1 MRAPVR
7 IVRSAVPLGVPPETK
22 KVREPAILSLQEGGR
37 GESGRSQTLAVKPVS
52 SLTGVA
58 VKLQHSASNP
68 RPWRHTG
75 SPRSVERG
83 TRWNRILSSY
93 AISGP
98 NPRKNLPIAR
108 FFPQVDP
115 IHPLTFSAW
124 PVFAGSGVILF
135 PGSCGRRRRAGQET
149 TARASLYKA
158 NFSPALD
165 GRAVVKSRL

>member
-7 IVRSAVPLGVPPETK
+7 IVRRGVPLGVPPETK

-58 VKLQHSASNP
+58 VKLHHSASNP

-75 SPRSVERG
+75 SPRIVEPG
-83 TRWNRILSSY
+83 TRRSHIQSSY
-93 AISGP
+93 AISRP

-124 PVFAGSGVILF
+124 PVFAGSSGTLLL
-135 PGSCGRRRRAGQET
+135 
-149 TARASLYKA
+149 RASARQGLQTA
-158 NFSPALD
+158 PLPEDRDWPPA
-165 GRAVVKSRL
+165 G